1 MNVPFKLEPYVW
13 LTVKFQ
19 ASVVDG
25 KAVLKGKV
33 WPKGSEEPAEWTI
46 TGEDGATVSN
56 TTGSPGLFAD
66 AKNAEVFYDNLTV
79 YPNEAPAAP
88 ASN

>member
-1 MNVPFKLEPYVW
+1 
-13 LTVKFQ
+13 VKFQ

-25 KAVLKGKV
+25 KAVLKGKI
-33 WPKGSEEPAEWTI
+33 WKKDAEEPAEWTV
-46 TGEDGATVSN
+46 TGEDGAAVSN

-79 YPNEAPAAP
+79 TPNEPPPAAP
-88 ASN
+88 SAQ